1 MTTTSRPRLRA
12 AGLVALLVAEAMNLL
27 DATIVQVAG
36 PAVHA
41 ELGGPTSDLQWFG
54 AAYTLA
60 FAVLLITGGRL
71 GDILGRRR
79 LFRVGVAVFAVAS
92 VLCALAPSAPAVIAF
107 RAVQG
112 AAAAAVVPQ
121 TLGLIKAM
129 YSGAALARA
138 LGAIGPVM
146 GLAAVCGPLVGG
158 VLIEASS
165 WRAVFLVNVPLAA
178 GVLALSALLPEDRA
192 PRPPRLDLVGTG
204 LVGAGTALVVLPLI
218 GTAVPWPSAVAGL
231 AVLAGFA
238 AQQRRAA
245 NPLVERSLFADP
257 GFPAALVVC
266 TLFFAATTGLTLAV
280 VLAAQLGSGASALD
294 AGLTVAPWSV
304 AAGVS
309 SLVAGTVLVPRWGA
323 RLMPV
328 GLAVL
333 LLGAL
338 GAVLA
343 YPSGSRASLLAA
355 LAVAGTG
362 QGLFA
367 VPFFGTALGRV
378 RPAETGSAAG
388 LLNAV
393 QQIGGTLGT
402 AVLGTVVLAVG
413 APGAFLA
420 GAGLLVLAAP
430 ATLVMLRP
438 RDRRPGSRRET
449 GPGGSAL

>member
-41 ELGGPTSDLQWFG
+41 DLGGPTSDVQWLG

-79 LFRVGVAVFAVAS
+79 LFRAGVAVFAMAS

-121 TLGLIKAM
+121 TLGLIRAM
-129 YSGAALARA
+129 FSGAALARA

-158 VLIEASS
+158 ALIEASS

-178 GVLALSALLPEDRA
+178 GVLALSAFLPEDRA

-204 LVGAGTALVVLPLI
+204 LVGVGTALVVLPLI
-218 GTAVPWPSAVAGL
+218 GTTVPWPSAVAGL

-238 AQQRRAA
+238 VQQRRATG
-245 NPLVERSLFADP
+245 PLVERSLFADP
-257 GFPAALVVC
+257 GFPAALVVS

-294 AGLTVAPWSV
+294 AGLTVLPWSV

-309 SLVAGTVLVPRWGA
+309 SLVAGAVLVPRWGA
-323 RLMPV
+323 RMMPV

-343 YPSGSRASLLAA
+343 YPSGSQAALLAA
-355 LAVAGTG
+355 LALAGSG

-393 QQIGGTLGT
+393 QQLGGTLGT
-402 AVLGTVVLAVG
+402 AVLGTVVLAAG
-413 APGAFLA
+413 APGAFLT
-420 GAGLLVLAAP
+420 GAAVLVLAAP
-430 ATLVMLRP
+430 ATLVMLRQ
-438 RDRRPGSRRET
+438 RRR
-449 GPGGSAL
+449 A

>member
-1 MTTTSRPRLRA
+1 MTTTSRPRLRT

-41 ELGGPTSDLQWFG
+41 DLGGPTSDVQWFG

-71 GDILGRRR
+71 GDIVGRRR
-79 LFRVGVAVFAVAS
+79 LFRIGVAVFALAS
-92 VLCALAPSAPAVIAF
+92 VLCALAPSSPAVIAF

-121 TLGLIKAM
+121 TLGLIRAM
-129 YSGAALARA
+129 FSGAALSRA

-158 VLIEASS
+158 VLVDAAS

-178 GVLALSALLPEDRA
+178 AVLALSAFLPEDRA
-192 PRPPRLDLVGTG
+192 PHPLRLDLVGTG

-218 GTAVPWPSAVAGL
+218 GTAVPWPSALAGL

-238 AQQRRAA
+238 FQQRRAA
-245 NPLVERSLFADP
+245 GPLVERSLFADRA
-257 GFPAALVVC
+257 FPAALVVS

-280 VLAAQLGSGASALD
+280 VLAAQLGSGASALGS
-294 AGLTVAPWSV
+294 GLTVLPWSV

-309 SLVAGTVLVPRWGA
+309 SLVAGAVLVPRWGS
-323 RLMPV
+323 RVMPV

-333 LLGAL
+333 LLGAV
-338 GAVLA
+338 G
-343 YPSGSRASLLAA
+343 AA
-355 LAVAGTG
+355 LAYSAGDRVAVLVALAAAGTG

-378 RPAETGSAAG
+378 SPAETGSAAG

-393 QQIGGTLGT
+393 QQLGGTLGT
-402 AVLGTVVLAVG
+402 AVLGSVVLAAG

-420 GAGLLVLAAP
+420 GAGLLLLAAP
-430 ATLVMLRP
+430 PCLIMLR
-438 RDRRPGSRRET
+438 RPVGHSWTRLAGRK
-449 GPGGSAL
+449 

>member
-1 MTTTSRPRLRA
+1 
-12 AGLVALLVAEAMNLL
+12 
-27 DATIVQVAG
+27 
-36 PAVHA
+36 
-41 ELGGPTSDLQWFG
+41 
-54 AAYTLA
+54 
-60 FAVLLITGGRL
+60 
-71 GDILGRRR
+71 
-79 LFRVGVAVFAVAS
+79 
-92 VLCALAPSAPAVIAF
+92 
-107 RAVQG
+107 VQG

-121 TLGLIKAM
+121 TLGLIRAM

-146 GLAAVCGPLVGG
+146 GLAALCGPLVGG
-158 VLIEASS
+158 ALVEASS

-178 GVLALSALLPEDRA
+178 GVLALSAFLPEDRA
-192 PRPPRLDLVGTG
+192 PHPPRLDLVGTG

-218 GTAVPWPSAVAGL
+218 GTTVPWPSAVAGL

-238 AQQRRAA
+238 VRQRRATG
-245 NPLVERSLFADP
+245 PLVERSLFADP
-257 GFPAALVVC
+257 GFPAALVVS

-294 AGLTVAPWSV
+294 AGLTVLPWSA

-309 SLVAGTVLVPRWGA
+309 SLVAGIVLVPRWGA
-323 RLMPV
+323 RMMPV

-338 GAVLA
+338 LA
-343 YPSGSRASLLAA
+343 YSSGSRIALLAA
-355 LAVAGTG
+355 LALAGTG

-393 QQIGGTLGT
+393 QQLGGTLGT
-402 AVLGTVVLAVG
+402 AVLGTVVLTVG
-413 APGAFLA
+413 ARGAFLT
-420 GAGLLVLAAP
+420 GAGVVLLAAP
-430 ATLVMLRP
+430 AMLVMLR
-438 RDRRPGSRRET
+438 RAGRGRRRALPGRART
-449 GPGGSAL
+449 GTL

>member
-1 MTTTSRPRLRA
+1 VGAPTLAAMTTTSRLRPRA

-27 DATIVQVAG
+27 DTTIVQVAG

-41 ELGGPTSDLQWFG
+41 DLGGATSDVQWFG

-71 GDILGRRR
+71 GDIVGRRR
-79 LFRVGVAVFAVAS
+79 LFRVGVVVFALAS
-92 VLCALAPSAPAVIAF
+92 VLCALAPPAAAVIAF
-107 RAVQG
+107 RVLQG

-121 TLGLIKAM
+121 TLGLIRAM
-129 YSGAALARA
+129 FTDAALARA

-146 GLAAVCGPLVGG
+146 GLAAVCGPLAGG
-158 VLIEASS
+158 ALVEAVS

-178 GVLALSALLPEDRA
+178 VVLALAASLPEDRA
-192 PRPPRLDLVGTG
+192 PRPPRLDLPGTA
-204 LVGAGTALVVLPLI
+204 LVGAGTAL
-218 GTAVPWPSAVAGL
+218 
-231 AVLAGFA
+231 A
-238 AQQRRAA
+238 A
-245 NPLVERSLFADP
+245 S
-257 GFPAALVVC
+257 

-294 AGLTVAPWSV
+294 AGLTVLPWSA

-323 RLMPV
+323 RVMPV

-343 YPSGSRASLLAA
+343 CSAGDRVAVLGALAA
-355 LAVAGTG
+355 AGAG

-393 QQIGGTLGT
+393 QQLGGTLGT
-402 AVLGTVVLAVG
+402 AVLGSVVLG
-413 APGAFLA
+413 AGVPGAFLA
-420 GAGLLVLAAP
+420 GAGLLLLTAP
-430 ATLVMLRP
+430 ACLVMLRP
-438 RDRRPGSRRET
+438 GRS
-449 GPGGSAL
+449 